1 MSERLRQF
9 VLGMS
14 TDLERAKRLTAD
26 PEAELRQTDLSPEEQ
41 QIILSRDPDRI
52 RQALGMAA
60 SDPIALNSFL
70 ETPPAGPRRPARK
83 PAKRRPAKPARRKP
97 ARKPPSKKGG
107 KKGGKKGAAA
117 KRSARKAGR
126 KTARKSA
133 RTPARKGSRRRG

>member
-26 PEAELRQTDLSPEEQ
+26 PEAELRQADLSPEDQ

-97 ARKPPSKKGG
+97 ARKPPAKKGG
-107 KKGGKKGAAA
+107 KKGGAA
-117 KRSARKAGR
+117 KRGARKAGR

-133 RTPARKGSRRRG
+133 RTAS